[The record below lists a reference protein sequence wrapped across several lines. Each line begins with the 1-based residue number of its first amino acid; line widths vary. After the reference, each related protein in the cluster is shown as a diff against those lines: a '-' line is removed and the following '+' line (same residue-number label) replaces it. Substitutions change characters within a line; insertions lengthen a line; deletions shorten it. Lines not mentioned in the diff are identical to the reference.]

1 MDTISNTT
9 NPSSPEQQATGQQ
22 HPIFRACTLYSMNE
36 MLYQDGLISLEKK
49 QQVEQEIWRKYRV

>member
-1 MDTISNTT
+1 MDIISKAA
-9 NPSSPEQQATGQQ
+9 NPSEQQAAGQQ

-36 MLYQDGLISLEKK
+36 MLYKDGVISLEKK